1 MMPSLEGHSRK
12 KAIIAILASSNK
24 NQMDLDKIPEIMQK
38 VMAPMDKM
46 KPRNHQ
52 RTNELPVYMQ
62 NNNCRIALTHQ
73 MGRSLIDNHYSQH
86 EFLDPRSTFL
96 AKKNFRVDPLQ
107 NQKAAVKSR
116 RNIGNI
122 GNTDGKKKRSLTFN
136 QLLAKYGYIEDES
149 MTKKER
155 VREWHIKKVKVD
167 DSDDSDDEF

>member
-1 MMPSLEGHSRK
+1 M
-12 KAIIAILASSNK
+12 
-24 NQMDLDKIPEIMQK
+24 
-38 VMAPMDKM
+38 
-46 KPRNHQ
+46 
-52 RTNELPVYMQ
+52 
-62 NNNCRIALTHQ
+62 THQ

-96 AKKNFRVDPLQ
+96 AKKNFRIDPLQ
-107 NQKAAVKSR
+107 SQKAAVKSR

-122 GNTDGKKKRSLTFN
+122 AGGNDANNKKKRSLTFN

-155 VREWHIKKVKVD
+155 VREWHVQKVKVD